1 MKVRHEVTAIHP
13 ERKTVSVQ
21 NLATGEEFEESYDKL
36 LLSPGAKPT
45 QPRLPGVGLDRV
57 FTLRT
62 VEDTF
67 RIKAYISAHRPGSA
81 GAPCGPAFSPP
92 RRRSRM
98 GRSPAPRACPL
109 QQPVQGAGTG
119 AQPPAAEPPKRPE
132 AACPSR
138 LLCKLPKPFPGI
150 CPPARQTVPLLRTIP
165 GLSRSL
171 FVTYLQIIT
180 PPIAESK
187 QNSPSAIPL
196 FCQNRPINA

>member
-1 MKVRHEVTAIHP
+1 MIRARRAGRP
-13 ERKTVSVQ
+13 E
-21 NLATGEEFEESYDKL
+21 G
-36 LLSPGAKPT
+36 
-45 QPRLPGVGLDRV
+45 GLGGRP
-57 FTLRT
+57 
-62 VEDTF
+62 
-67 RIKAYISAHRPGSA
+67 AAAHRPGFA

-92 RRRSRM
+92 RRRSHM

-132 AACPSR
+132 AACPPALRAGLRPTCPSR

-150 CPPARQTVPLLRTIP
+150 CPPARQTVPILRTIP

-171 FVTYLQIIT
+171 FVAYLQIIT

>member
-1 MKVRHEVTAIHP
+1 MIRARRAGRP
-13 ERKTVSVQ
+13 E
-21 NLATGEEFEESYDKL
+21 G
-36 LLSPGAKPT
+36 
-45 QPRLPGVGLDRV
+45 GLGGRP
-57 FTLRT
+57 
-62 VEDTF
+62 
-67 RIKAYISAHRPGSA
+67 AAAHRPGSA

-92 RRRSRM
+92 RRSAAWD
-98 GRSPAPRACPL
+98 GSLPPRACPL

-119 AQPPAAEPPKRPE
+119 AQPQAAEPPKRPE
-132 AACPSR
+132 AACPPCGRAGLRPGRPSR
-138 LLCKLPKPFPGI
+138 LLCKLPKLFPGI

-171 FVTYLQIIT
+171 FVAYLQIIT

>member
-1 MKVRHEVTAIHP
+1 MIRARRAGRP
-13 ERKTVSVQ
+13 
-21 NLATGEEFEESYDKL
+21 
-36 LLSPGAKPT
+36 PG
-45 QPRLPGVGLDRV
+45 GLGGRP
-57 FTLRT
+57 
-62 VEDTF
+62 
-67 RIKAYISAHRPGSA
+67 AAAHRPGSA

-132 AACPSR
+132 AACPPAGRAGLRPIRPSR

-165 GLSRSL
+165 SLSRSL
-171 FVTYLQIIT
+171 FVAYLQIIT

>member
-1 MKVRHEVTAIHP
+1 MVGGLRPPTA
-13 ERKTVSVQ
+13 
-21 NLATGEEFEESYDKL
+21 
-36 LLSPGAKPT
+36 
-45 QPRLPGVGLDRV
+45 
-57 FTLRT
+57 
-62 VEDTF
+62 
-67 RIKAYISAHRPGSA
+67 
-81 GAPCGPAFSPP
+81 
-92 RRRSRM
+92 
-98 GRSPAPRACPL
+98 PAPPGRPAGPPFPLPAGLSHGTVPCPPGL
-109 QQPVQGAGTG
+109 PLPQPVQGAGTG

-132 AACPSR
+132 AACPPAGRAGLRPTCPSR

-171 FVTYLQIIT
+171 FVAYLQIIT